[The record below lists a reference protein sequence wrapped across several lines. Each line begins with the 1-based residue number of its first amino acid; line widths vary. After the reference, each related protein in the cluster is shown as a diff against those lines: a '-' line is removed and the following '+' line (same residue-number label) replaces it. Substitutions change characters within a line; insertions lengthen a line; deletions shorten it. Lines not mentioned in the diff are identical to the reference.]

1 MSDALL
7 NTLAEALADVV
18 ATIDTCDDETL
29 DPDTAVK
36 WLEATGA
43 VLDRLSPADRQ
54 DLGRLLRRAADRHP
68 AGPWRDELQRL
79 PEGFGLDDDQ
89 HELYCTDIEHLMR
102 RFTAVVTDVDPA
114 TPVTTCPGWT
124 FADLVR
130 HHGTTHRWAAHVVRV
145 RASEAVWGRDVPLG
159 LPEDPAGLPRWAADA
174 AEEALAV
181 LRKVDP
187 DTPIWSY
194 GADQRVAGYARRL
207 LFEGVVHLADAE
219 LSLGR
224 EPDIA
229 PRTAADGIEEFL
241 ENLPHLP
248 RLAGP
253 VAALPA
259 GTVVLRA
266 LDTGAAWTAAFGPAG
281 FSWTRTGAPS
291 PSAAVTGTA
300 ADLLLLVYGR
310 RAPGDR
316 RLTVSGDAAVLSGWL
331 AATVF

>member
-1 MSDALL
+1 M
-7 NTLAEALADVV
+7 
-18 ATIDTCDDETL
+18 
-29 DPDTAVK
+29 K

-145 RASEAVWGRDVPLG
+145 RASEAVGEGRAARPPRG
-159 LPEDPAGLPRWAADA
+159 PGRPPRWAADA

-187 DTPIWSY
+187 DTRS
-194 GADQRVAGYARRL
+194 G
-207 LFEGVVHLADAE
+207 
-219 LSLGR
+219 
-224 EPDIA
+224 
-229 PRTAADGIEEFL
+229 
-241 ENLPHLP
+241 
-248 RLAGP
+248 
-253 VAALPA
+253 
-259 GTVVLRA
+259 
-266 LDTGAAWTAAFGPAG
+266 
-281 FSWTRTGAPS
+281 RTGPTSGSPATRGGCCSKGSSTSPTRSSPWGGNRTSPRVRRPTESRSSWRTCRTCRGSPTRSPPCPRAPS
-291 PSAAVTGTA
+291 PSGPWTPEPPGPPPSAGR
-300 ADLLLLVYGR
+300 LLLDPDRCAVALGR
-310 RAPGDR
+310 GHRHRRRPAAPRVRAPRPGDR